1 MLLSVTKSC
10 PNFRNPI
17 DYSTP
22 GFGVNHHFLEFT
34 QTQVH
39 WVYDVIQPTH
49 TCRLLLLLPSIFP
62 GLRVFSNELT
72 LHQVANVLSL
82 SFSINPSNEYSGL
95 IFFRIDWFDLLAV
108 QGTLKSLL
116 WHNSSKVLIL
126 QRSTFFM
133 VQLSHLHMSTGK
145 IIALTRQDLCWQS
158 DVSAF

>member
-1 MLLSVTKSC
+1 MPKFSQSHWLQHARLWCQSPFSGVYSNSSPLSLWCHPTNSYLSPPSPPALNLSWPQSV
-10 PNFRNPI
+10 F
-17 DYSTP
+17 
-22 GFGVNHHFLEFT
+22 
-34 QTQVH
+34 Q
-39 WVYDVIQPTH
+39 WVD
-49 TCRLLLLLPSIFP
+49 S
-62 GLRVFSNELT
+62 

-145 IIALTRQDLCWQS
+145 IIALTKQDLCWQS